1 MKKDI
6 KHVAVAGNIGAG
18 KTTLTTEL
26 SRNFGWVAQYESA
39 DDNPY
44 LDDFY
49 NDMQRW
55 SFNLQ
60 VYFLNHRFNQIVEIH
75 NGEHVTVQD
84 RTIYEDAQIFA
95 PNLYE
100 MGLMTER
107 DFDNYRNLFEL
118 MTSFIRPP
126 DLMIYLRANIQ
137 TLVAHIEER
146 GRKFE
151 GSISIDYLKKLNQRY
166 EEWIKTYD
174 QGELLIID
182 VNIIDFKKKPSD
194 LGLVLENVSAKIH
207 GLF

>member
-6 KHVAVAGNIGAG
+6 KHVAIAGNIGAG

-26 SRNFGWVAQYESA
+26 SKNFGWVAQYESA

-49 NDMQRW
+49 NDMKRW

-75 NGEHVTVQD
+75 NGGHVTVQD

-107 DFDNYRNLFEL
+107 DFTNYKDLFEL
-118 MTSFIRPP
+118 MTTFIKPP

-166 EEWIKTYD
+166 EEWIKTYK

-182 VNIIDFKKKPSD
+182 VNTIDFKNKPSD

>member
-1 MKKDI
+1 
-6 KHVAVAGNIGAG
+6 IGAG

-26 SRNFGWVAQYESA
+26 SKNFGWTAQYESA

-49 NDMQRW
+49 NDMKRW

-60 VYFLNHRFNQIVEIH
+60 VFFLNHRFNQIVEIH
-75 NGEHVTVQD
+75 RGDQVVVQD

-95 PNLYE
+95 PNLYD
-100 MGLMTER
+100 MGLMAER
-107 DFDNYRNLFEL
+107 DYENYKALFDL
-118 MTSFIRPP
+118 MTGFIQPP

-166 EEWIKTYD
+166 EEWIKSYN

-182 VNIIDFKKKPSD
+182 VNTIDFKSKPSD

-207 GLF
+207 

>member
-6 KHVAVAGNIGAG
+6 KHIAIAGNIGAG
-18 KTTLTTEL
+18 KTTLTSEL
-26 SRNFGWVAQYESA
+26 SKNFGWTAQYESA

-49 NDMQRW
+49 NDMKRW

-60 VYFLNHRFNQIVEIH
+60 VFFLNHRFNQIVDIH
-75 NGEHVTVQD
+75 RGDQVVVQD

-95 PNLYE
+95 PNLYD
-100 MGLMTER
+100 MGLMAER
-107 DFDNYRNLFEL
+107 DYENYRALFDL
-118 MTSFIRPP
+118 MTGFIQPP

-166 EEWIKTYD
+166 EEWIKSYN

-182 VNIIDFKKKPSD
+182 VNTIDFKSKPSD